1 MRQIALACLLTV
13 LIETPFLALWG
24 YRGGRDLAV
33 IVCANVLTNLLLNLS
48 FLLGLPYTPG
58 WIAALELTVV
68 AAEYGIYARAFGRS
82 KKLLPATF
90 LANCLS
96 FGLGLLIPLG

>member
-24 YRGGRDLAV
+24 YRSRRELAV

-48 FLLGLPYTPG
+48 FLLGLPYRPG
-58 WIAALELTVV
+58 WIAAGELLAV
-68 AAEYGIYARAFGRS
+68 AAEYGIYARGFGRS
-82 KKLLPATF
+82 RKLLLLTL

-96 FGLGLLIPLG
+96 FGLGLLLPL